1 MSNKKINEL
10 QELLEASSLVPRD
23 RIRVK
28 QSTLCRMLDITSQ
41 TVKDLLASDPG
52 FPKPLKQGNA
62 RQGALYFDYDEIIE
76 WHESLKQSR

>member
-1 MSNKKINEL
+1 MVRSDLGMSNKKINEL

-41 TVKDLLASDPG
+41 TVKDLHL
-52 FPKPLKQGNA
+52 
-62 RQGALYFDYDEIIE
+62 
-76 WHESLKQSR
+76 